1 VVTLEIFNIVEMHTF
16 CGKVLQTCISETR
29 QDTEQ
34 LPSVRPGYY
43 WDGWPSSHRQTISS
57 VYQATWAN

>member
-1 VVTLEIFNIVEMHTF
+1 MHTF